1 MKPPRLLSRE
11 AWLRDLAA
19 GGLRLTISFA
29 GFGSYGSPGSPW
41 GFRQR
46 RMDAGICYLL
56 VGGGIRARIA
66 GKIWEVREGN
76 LFLVAPGVLHDFE
89 LLDADRPITLYH
101 CRIRAWRGR
110 NLCWLKESVLCLP
123 HLLGLR
129 RHFEDLLEETDATLP
144 WCAERVQASL
154 FLAFSA
160 AFRADSK
167 RAGRRLTL
175 SQQTRLGR
183 FLQENRRRQPAPSE
197 LAAAL
202 NLSLSYFS
210 RLFKATYHSI
220 PRTWLVAERLRLASL
235 ELVETS
241 KGVAQLAEE
250 LGYRNPFLFSR
261 QFSQHFGC
269 SPRAFRQKHGSP

>member
-1 MKPPRLLSRE
+1 MKPRLLSRE
-11 AWLRDLAA
+11 AWLRGMAA
-19 GGLRLTISFA
+19 GRLRLSVSFA
-29 GFGSYGSPGSPW
+29 GFGSYGSPISPW

-46 RMDAGICYLL
+46 RLDAGLCYLL
-56 VGGGIRARIA
+56 VGGGIRARIE
-66 GKIWEVREGN
+66 GKIWEVKEGN

-89 LLDADRPITLYH
+89 LLASDRPITLYH
-101 CRIRAWRGR
+101 CRIRVWQGR
-110 NLCWLKESVLCLP
+110 RPCWLRESVLCLP

-144 WCAERVQASL
+144 WYAERAQASL

-160 AFRADSK
+160 AFRADPQ
-167 RAGRRLTL
+167 RAGRGLTL
-175 SQQTRLGR
+175 SQQTRLSR
-183 FLQENRRRQPAPSE
+183 FLQANRRRQPSPSE

-202 NLSLSYFS
+202 NLSLGYFS
-210 RLFKATYHSI
+210 RLFKATYHVI
-220 PRTWLVAERLRLASL
+220 PRAWLVAERLRLASL

-241 KGVAQLAEE
+241 KGVAQLAAE

-269 SPRAFRQKHGSP
+269 SPRAFRQKHGSPD